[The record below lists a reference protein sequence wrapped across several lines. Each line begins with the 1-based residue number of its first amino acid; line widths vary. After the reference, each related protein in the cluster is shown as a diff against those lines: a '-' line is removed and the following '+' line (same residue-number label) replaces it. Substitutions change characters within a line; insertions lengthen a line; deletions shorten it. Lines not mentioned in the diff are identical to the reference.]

1 MNFLHIFMKKIESRM
16 LLVLA
21 RIMDHRI
28 GRTDD
33 ERPDLPILTVEEALT
48 AFFVKFFIVLVNL
61 ITCGFVMANIIHHW

>member
-1 MNFLHIFMKKIESRM
+1 MKKIESRL

-28 GRTDD
+28 GRTDND
-33 ERPDLPILTVEEALT
+33 KPDLPVLTVEEALT